1 MPGYR
6 QFVGRMAL
14 ACPVRRYNAAGTAP
28 SRPMP
33 LAALKTRYDAFAAR
47 ALASLSDVER
57 RDVRAFD
64 RWFSGQGGWRW
75 VIVIFAAS
83 TALAAVAAGLP
94 WNMSFLEAA
103 LIFNLM
109 VFALL
114 WSALAAWFGFRRF
127 HGKAFRSVLV
137 VVAMTLAGAFATGT
151 ILDFVHQREAFA
163 WLTDSAKLRHLVTAA
178 MAFAFLYATIVA
190 LIANLRSREYAA
202 LTARLAAESRHSDLS
217 RQLAESKLRML
228 QQQIEPHFLFN
239 TLGSAQQ
246 LAEKGAPE
254 AARLIAD
261 LILFLR
267 ASTPSMRDE
276 MATLKQEAALIGAY
290 LAIMKTRLG
299 ARLTYDVRVPP
310 ALEALTVP
318 PGMVITLTE
327 NAIKHGIEPL
337 AAGGNVTVAAA
348 RQREGTS
355 DRLVVTV
362 ADTGAGVSGTPG
374 RGIGLSNIRE
384 RIALLYEGRGDL
396 VLEENEPRGFIA
408 RLYLPIE
415 GA

>member
-1 MPGYR
+1 MPH
-6 QFVGRMAL
+6 
-14 ACPVRRYNAAGTAP
+14 
-28 SRPMP
+28 
-33 LAALKTRYDAFAAR
+33 AALKSRFDAFAAR

-57 RDVRAFD
+57 RDVQAFD
-64 RWFSGQGGWRW
+64 RWFHGQGGWRW
-75 VIVIFAAS
+75 VLVIFAAS
-83 TALAAVAAGLP
+83 TAVAGLAAGLP

-127 HGKAFRSVLV
+127 HGKVFRLVLV
-137 VVAMTLAGAFATGT
+137 VLAMILAGAFVTGT
-151 ILDFVHQREAFA
+151 ILDLIHQREPFA

-178 MAFAFLYATIVA
+178 MAFGFLYVTIVA

-202 LTARLAAESRHSDLS
+202 LTARLEAETRHSDLS

-246 LAEKGAPE
+246 LAERGAPD

-261 LILFLR
+261 LIVFLR

-276 MATLKQEAALIGAY
+276 MATLKQEATLVGAY

-299 ARLTYDVRVPP
+299 PRLTYEVTVPP
-310 ALEALTVP
+310 ALEAVTVP

-337 AAGGNVTVAAA
+337 VAGGKVTVTAA
-348 RQREGTS
+348 RGRKLGS

-362 ADTGAGVSGTPG
+362 ADTGAGVAGTPG
-374 RGIGLSNIRE
+374 QGIGLANIRE
-384 RIALLYEGRGDL
+384 RIALLYGGRGEL
-396 VLEENEPRGFIA
+396 VLEENEPHGFVA
-408 RLYLPIE
+408 RLLLPI
-415 GA
+415 AIA